1 MHVSELT
8 AFPGI
13 GEKIAVKLI
22 DHFGSE
28 QAAMEV
34 LRQRDVAS
42 LAEVPGISEKYAV
55 SIIHQAIAHQ
65 DGVSIED
72 FLQTPEALNVYDKVI
87 GLIRSYSHTPYSRAK
102 LSTYI
107 PYPSTK
113 SSLIKAT
120 QATLE
125 GYISMAEKLSGNS
138 SLEQSLEEAAVPE
151 EAVRR
156 AEIP

>member
-28 QAAMEV
+28 QVAMEV

-72 FLQTPEALNVYDKVI
+72 FLQTPEAMNVYDKVI
-87 GLIRSYSHTPYSRAK
+87 GLIRSYSHTQYSRAK
-102 LSTYI
+102 LQHV
-107 PYPSTK
+107 YPLSIVEDRSYQSHTGQPGRVHRPCG
-113 SSLIKAT
+113 KAV
-120 QATLE
+120 
-125 GYISMAEKLSGNS
+125 G
-138 SLEQSLEEAAVPE
+138 
-151 EAVRR
+151 
-156 AEIP
+156 